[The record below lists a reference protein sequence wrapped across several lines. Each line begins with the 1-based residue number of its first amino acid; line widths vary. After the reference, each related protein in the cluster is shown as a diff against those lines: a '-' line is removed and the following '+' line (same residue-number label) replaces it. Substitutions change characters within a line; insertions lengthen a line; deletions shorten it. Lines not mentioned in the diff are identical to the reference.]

1 VSTSTSSSSNQPR
14 ALRVLLWIFL
24 LIGLIGIALTLLAF
38 AGAVSIG
45 ATIGIVVLL
54 VGILGA
60 VLMAFVAGAAGTAP
74 ASAEPSASMAAA
86 ATSTPLPPPAPVE
99 PVAPPPP
106 PPAPAPVEPVA
117 PPPVAA
123 AAVEPVAPPPPPPPP
138 APVEPVAPPPPPA
151 PEPPAAAP
159 ATVSGFSSIQHTSSF
174 ISRGIEAPGTDEWV
188 FSLNSSPT
196 VTHTY
201 RVTARQGS
209 GTGAWYLGGGILDV
223 TIDNVPTGQLMVIA
237 NEKKVRDDIVNGAHY
252 RLEVEIT
259 SNGLASSTITSAV
272 TVNGSAL
279 Q

>member
-1 VSTSTSSSSNQPR
+1 MSISTSSSSNQSR

-24 LIGLIGIALTLLAF
+24 LIGLIGLALTILAF

-60 VLMAFVAGAAGTAP
+60 VLMAFVAGSAGTAP
-74 ASAEPSASMAAA
+74 ASADPSASMAAA
-86 ATSTPLPPPAPVE
+86 TASI
-99 PVAPPPP
+99 PPPP
-106 PPAPAPVEPVA
+106 PPPAPVEPVA

-123 AAVEPVAPPPPPPPP
+123 AAIEPVAPSPAPPPP

-174 ISRGIEAPGTDEWV
+174 FSRGIEAPGTDEWV

-201 RVTARQGS
+201 KVTARPGS

-223 TIDNVPTGQLMVIA
+223 AIDNVPTGQLMVIA
-237 NEKKVRDDIVNGAHY
+237 NEKRVRDDIVNGAHY
-252 RLEVEIT
+252 HLEVEIT
-259 SNGLASSTITSAV
+259 SNGLASSTIRSAV